1 MNDISSVVP
10 LSLSPVMESLSI
22 KAMFLKAATGAAKV
36 VIVSA
41 SGITAPLLCSAV
53 IVVGAAIIV
62 TRIYNSDT
70 RSRGNGS
77 PPRPSWPSFPS
88 PGKQTEGA
96 GPAPGGQGHGSTARP
111 SRSSFPSRGK
121 QTEGT
126 GPGPGGQEHGST
138 ARPSRSSFLS
148 RGVQTDG
155 AGPSAGGQGHGSP
168 PRSSGSSFPNCGVQT
183 DGEGPTPD
191 HGIHRRE
198 RTETEQG
205 ELREVHASPEAPFIS
220 QQQKKRRKGNFDL
233 IL

>member
-155 AGPSAGGQGHGSP
+155 AGPSA
-168 PRSSGSSFPNCGVQT
+168 
-183 DGEGPTPD
+183 D

>member
-96 GPAPGGQGHGSTARP
+96 GPA
-111 SRSSFPSRGK
+111 
-121 QTEGT
+121 
-126 GPGPGGQEHGST
+126 PGGQEHGST